1 MTAQEQRR
9 RAQLFA
15 QKWQQ
20 KAGYEKGQTQA
31 FWLELLRDVLD
42 MPEASEHIQF
52 EVPVQ
57 FSAKDDSGS
66 IHTSFID
73 ALLPEAHVL
82 IEQKSASRDL
92 STKAKQ
98 SDGSNLSPFA
108 QAVRYDENLPLS
120 QRARYIVICNFKQF
134 AIYDREQPHTPPE
147 VIKLEDLSDNLERLS
162 FLTAIGD
169 EQNNPRFAPKIDIS
183 VKAAKFVTKLYD
195 LLLAQY
201 TPQDQK
207 SPQALQSLNK
217 LCVRLVFCLYAEDA
231 GLFKTLTQFKDLLAP
246 IDPDHIRRELMD
258 LFRVLNTKEDE
269 RDPYDLPAINAFPY
283 IDGGLFQDGD
293 IVIPLFTQEI
303 KDLLLNQG
311 DAGFNFK
318 WRDINPTIFGALF
331 ESTLNPET
339 RRQGGM
345 HYTSIENIHKVIDPL
360 FLDDLEAEFA
370 DIINTEIKSVVAGRR
385 QAQKLERFQEKLAS
399 LTFLDPACGSGN
411 FLTETYLSLR
421 NLENRVLRAR
431 LKSASLGAEIFDPIK
446 VSISQF
452 YGIEINDFAVSVARS
467 ALWIAESQMIQETS
481 DIVGRDL
488 DFFPLKSYPNIVET
502 NALTT
507 PWSDVVNYEQLNYII
522 GNPPFSGARKK
533 TQEQKAD
540 LVQIFGANW
549 PNIGDLDYVSAWFKK
564 ATDIIELHPTIQ
576 AAFVATNS
584 ICQGTAVANLWEK
597 LLSQP
602 IEISFA
608 YRSFIWDN
616 EADPKAH
623 VYCVIVGLKNKAH
636 DLSSQKLLF
645 AEDSVKS
652 SVEHINAYLSEGD
665 DVFIHNRTV
674 PLWDVPQ
681 GSMGNQPIDDGHYLF
696 TPEEKDAFLQHEP
709 EAAPF
714 FHRWYGAEEF
724 IQGKQRYCLY
734 LGTCSEE
741 QLAQLPLC
749 RERAEKVK
757 LYRQKSSRAA
767 TRRLANTPPH
777 FDSTNMPKDTFLV
790 IPKDSSGRRS
800 YIPMGFMSPQ
810 DGIFGDKLRL
820 FPHATLFHFSV
831 LTSSVHMIWVNAVC
845 GRLKMDFSYT
855 NTLVYNNFPWPEK
868 VSEELKQ
875 QLEAAGS
882 KILQVRDQFASY
894 SLAQLYDPEKM
905 PEQLRQAHAANDAL
919 VKEAYGFA
927 PDLSDAQILS
937 RLFALYQKRV
947 KELEKSEAAPAP
959 DKAKTKAKAKR

>member
-1 MTAQEQRR
+1 MATHTQHK

-20 KAGYEKGQTQA
+20 KAGYAKYQTQA
-31 FWLELLRDVLD
+31 FWRELLRDVLD
-42 MPEASEHIQF
+42 MPEASELIQF
-52 EVPVQ
+52 EAPVQ
-57 FSAKDDSGS
+57 FSAKDDGS
-66 IHTSFID
+66 SPHTSFVN
-73 ALLPEAHVL
+73 ALLPDARVL
-82 IEQKSASRDL
+82 IEQKSALHDL
-92 STKAKQ
+92 SKKTKQ
-98 SDGSNLSPFA
+98 VDGSELSSFA
-108 QAVRYDENLPLS
+108 QS
-120 QRARYIVICNFKQF
+120 MRYIVICNFKQF
-134 AIYDREQPHTPPE
+134 EIYDREKPLTKPE
-147 VIKLEDLSDNLERLS
+147 IIKLEELPDSLERLS
-162 FLTAIGD
+162 FLTKIDD
-169 EQNNPRFAPKIDIS
+169 EQNHLRFAHQIDIS
-183 VKAAKFVTKLYD
+183 AEAAKFVTKLYD

-207 SPQALQSLNK
+207 SPHALQSLNK
-217 LCVRLVFCLYAEDA
+217 LCVRLVLCLYAEDA
-231 GLFKTLTQFKDLLAP
+231 GLLQTPTQFKALLAP

-269 RDPYDLPAINAFPY
+269 RDPFPY
-283 IDGGLFQDGD
+283 IGGSLFQDGD

-360 FLDDLEAEFA
+360 FLDALEAEFA
-370 DIINTEIKSVVAGRR
+370 DIINTEIKSVVAGKR

-507 PWSDVVNYEQLNYII
+507 PWSDVVAYEHLNYII
-522 GNPPFSGARKK
+522 GNPPFSGAQVMGK
-533 TQEQKAD
+533 QQKRE
-540 LVQIFGANW
+540 LMGVFGTDW
-549 PNIGDLDYVSAWFKK
+549 PNVGDLDYVSAWFKM
-564 ATDIIELHPTIQ
+564 AADIIETHHSIQ

-584 ICQGTAVANLWEK
+584 LCQGTSVANLWEK
-597 LLSQP
+597 LLSLP

-616 EADPKAH
+616 AAATKAH
-623 VYCVIVGLKNKAH
+623 VYCVIVGLENKAH
-636 DLSSQKLLF
+636 DSSSPKLLF
-645 AEDSVKS
+645 AEDGSRT
-652 SVEHINAYLSEGD
+652 SVEHINAYLTAGNDIFVHSRKWP
-665 DVFIHNRTV
+665 ICPV
-674 PLWDVPQ
+674 PT
-681 GSMGNQPIDDGHYLF
+681 GCMGNKPIDGGNYLF
-696 TPEEKDAFLQHEP
+696 TPEEKDAFLQQEP
-709 EAAPF
+709 KAAPF

-749 RERAEKVK
+749 RARAEKVK

-767 TRRLANTPPH
+767 SKRLANTPLR
-777 FDSTNMPKDTFLV
+777 FESTNMPKDTFLV
-790 IPKDSSGRRS
+790 IPKDSSGKRS

-810 DGIFGDKLRL
+810 DGICGDKLRL
-820 FPHATLFHFSV
+820 CPHATLFHFSV

-845 GRLKMDFSYT
+845 GRLKMDFSYS

-937 RLFALYQKRV
+937 RLFALYQKRI
-947 KELEKSEAAPAP
+947 KELEQSEAAPVS
-959 DKAKTKAKAKR
+959 DKAKTKAK

>member
-1 MTAQEQRR
+1 
-9 RAQLFA
+9 
-15 QKWQQ
+15 
-20 KAGYEKGQTQA
+20 
-31 FWLELLRDVLD
+31 
-42 MPEASEHIQF
+42 MPVDSEYIQF
-52 EVPVQ
+52 NVPVQ
-57 FSAKDDSGS
+57 FSAKEDSRS
-66 IHTSFID
+66 TNTSFIA
-73 ALLPEAHVL
+73 ALLPETHVL
-82 IEQKSASRDL
+82 IVQKSASHAL
-92 STKAKQ
+92 S
-98 SDGSNLSPFA
+98 SFA
-108 QAVRYDENLPLS
+108 QALHAVRYEENLSLS
-120 QRARYIVICNFKQF
+120 KRVRYIVICNFKQF
-134 AIYDREQPHTPPE
+134 ALYDREHPRTIPD
-147 VIKLEDLSDNLERLS
+147 VIKLEDLPNKLEHLS
-162 FLTAIGD
+162 FLTNIGD
-169 EQNNPRFAPKIDIS
+169 GQNTLRFAPKINIS
-183 VKAAKFVTKLYD
+183 LEAAKFVTKLYD

-231 GLFKTLTQFKDLLAP
+231 GLFQTLTQFKDLLAP

-467 ALWIAESQMIQETS
+467 ALWIAESQMILETS

-488 DFFPLKSYPNIVET
+488 DFFPLKSYPNVVET

-507 PWSDVVNYEQLNYII
+507 PWSDVVDYEQINYII

-533 TQEQKAD
+533 TQEQTAD
-540 LVQIFGANW
+540 LVQIFGVNW

-564 ATDIIELHPTIQ
+564 AADIIELHPTIQ

-597 LLSQP
+597 LLNQP

-636 DLSSQKLLF
+636 YLSSQKLLF
-645 AEDSVKS
+645 TEDGVKS

-674 PLWDVPQ
+674 PLWEVPQ

-696 TPEEKDAFLQHEP
+696 TPEEKDAFLKHEP
-709 EAAPF
+709 QAAPF

-831 LTSSVHMIWVNAVC
+831 LTSSVHMVWVNAVC
-845 GRLKMDFSYT
+845 GRLKMDFSYS

-875 QLEAAGS
+875 QLESAGS

-894 SLAQLYDPEKM
+894 SLAQLYDPDKM
-905 PEQLRQAHAANDAL
+905 PEPLRQAHAANDAL
-919 VKEAYGFA
+919 VKKAYGFA

-947 KELEKSEAAPAP
+947 KELVQSEAAPAP
-959 DKAKTKAKAKR
+959 DKAKTKTKAKR

>member
-57 FSAKDDSGS
+57 FSAKDDSGAT
-66 IHTSFID
+66 HTSFID

-92 STKAKQ
+92 SKKVKQ
-98 SDGSNLSPFA
+98 SDGSTLSPFA

-120 QRARYIVICNFKQF
+120 RRARYIVICNFKQF
-134 AIYDREQPHTPPE
+134 AIYDREQPLTPPE

-169 EQNNPRFAPKIDIS
+169 GQNNPRFAPKIDIS
-183 VKAAKFVTKLYD
+183 VKAAKFITKLYD

-231 GLFKTLTQFKDLLAP
+231 GLFQTLTQFKDLLAP
-246 IDPDHIRRELMD
+246 IDPEHIRREIMD

-269 RDPYDLPAINAFPY
+269 RDPYELPAINAFPY
-283 IDGGLFQDGD
+283 IDGGLFQDGN

-370 DIINTEIKSVVAGRR
+370 DIINVEIKSVVAGKR

-488 DFFPLKSYPNIVET
+488 DFFPLKS
-502 NALTT
+502 
-507 PWSDVVNYEQLNYII
+507 
-522 GNPPFSGARKK
+522 
-533 TQEQKAD
+533 
-540 LVQIFGANW
+540 
-549 PNIGDLDYVSAWFKK
+549 
-564 ATDIIELHPTIQ
+564 
-576 AAFVATNS
+576 
-584 ICQGTAVANLWEK
+584 
-597 LLSQP
+597 
-602 IEISFA
+602 
-608 YRSFIWDN
+608 
-616 EADPKAH
+616 
-623 VYCVIVGLKNKAH
+623 
-636 DLSSQKLLF
+636 
-645 AEDSVKS
+645 
-652 SVEHINAYLSEGD
+652 
-665 DVFIHNRTV
+665 
-674 PLWDVPQ
+674 
-681 GSMGNQPIDDGHYLF
+681 
-696 TPEEKDAFLQHEP
+696 
-709 EAAPF
+709 
-714 FHRWYGAEEF
+714 
-724 IQGKQRYCLY
+724 
-734 LGTCSEE
+734 
-741 QLAQLPLC
+741 
-749 RERAEKVK
+749 
-757 LYRQKSSRAA
+757 
-767 TRRLANTPPH
+767 
-777 FDSTNMPKDTFLV
+777 
-790 IPKDSSGRRS
+790 
-800 YIPMGFMSPQ
+800 
-810 DGIFGDKLRL
+810 
-820 FPHATLFHFSV
+820 
-831 LTSSVHMIWVNAVC
+831 
-845 GRLKMDFSYT
+845 
-855 NTLVYNNFPWPEK
+855 
-868 VSEELKQ
+868 
-875 QLEAAGS
+875 
-882 KILQVRDQFASY
+882 
-894 SLAQLYDPEKM
+894 
-905 PEQLRQAHAANDAL
+905 
-919 VKEAYGFA
+919 
-927 PDLSDAQILS
+927 
-937 RLFALYQKRV
+937 
-947 KELEKSEAAPAP
+947 
-959 DKAKTKAKAKR
+959 

>member
-1 MTAQEQRR
+1 MPAPEQRK
-9 RAQLFA
+9 RAQLFV

-20 KAGYEKGQTQA
+20 KAGYAKSQTQA

-42 MPEASEHIQF
+42 MPMASEHIQF

-57 FSAKDDSGS
+57 FAAQDDSRS
-66 IHTSFID
+66 TNTSFI
-73 ALLPEAHVL
+73 AVLLPEAHVL
-82 IEQKSASRDL
+82 IVQKSASHSL
-92 STKAKQ
+92 STFAKAVH
-98 SDGSNLSPFA
+98 
-108 QAVRYDENLPLS
+108 AVRYEENLSLS
-120 QRARYIVICNFKQF
+120 QRVRYIVLCNFKQF
-134 AIYDREQPHTPPE
+134 ALYDRKQPRTIPE
-147 VIKLEDLSDNLERLS
+147 VIKLEDLPEHLERLS
-162 FLTAIGD
+162 FLTNIGD
-169 EQNNPRFAPKIDIS
+169 GQNTLRFAPKIDIS
-183 VKAAKFVTKLYD
+183 LEAAKFVTKLYV
-195 LLLAQY
+195 LLLAQC
-201 TPQDQK
+201 TPQEQK
-207 SPQALQSLNK
+207 SPQTLHSLNK
-217 LCVRLVFCLYAEDA
+217 LCMRLVFCLYAEDA
-231 GLFKTLTQFKDLLAP
+231 GLFQTPTQFKDLLAP
-246 IDPDHIRRELMD
+246 IAPDHIRRELMD

-467 ALWIAESQMIQETS
+467 ALWIAESQMILETS

-488 DFFPLKSYPNIVET
+488 DFFPLKSYPNVVET

-507 PWSDVVNYEQLNYII
+507 PWSDVVDYEQINYII

-540 LVQIFGANW
+540 LVQIFGVNW

-564 ATDIIELHPTIQ
+564 AADIIELHPTIQ

-597 LLSQP
+597 LLNQP

-636 DLSSQKLLF
+636 YLSSQKLLF
-645 AEDSVKS
+645 TEDGVKS

-674 PLWDVPQ
+674 PLWEVPQ

-696 TPEEKDAFLQHEP
+696 TPEEKDAFLKHEP
-709 EAAPF
+709 QAAPF
-714 FHRWYGAEEF
+714 FHRWYGAE
-724 IQGKQRYCLY
+724 
-734 LGTCSEE
+734 
-741 QLAQLPLC
+741 
-749 RERAEKVK
+749 
-757 LYRQKSSRAA
+757 
-767 TRRLANTPPH
+767 
-777 FDSTNMPKDTFLV
+777 
-790 IPKDSSGRRS
+790 
-800 YIPMGFMSPQ
+800 
-810 DGIFGDKLRL
+810 
-820 FPHATLFHFSV
+820 
-831 LTSSVHMIWVNAVC
+831 
-845 GRLKMDFSYT
+845 
-855 NTLVYNNFPWPEK
+855 
-868 VSEELKQ
+868 
-875 QLEAAGS
+875 
-882 KILQVRDQFASY
+882 
-894 SLAQLYDPEKM
+894 
-905 PEQLRQAHAANDAL
+905 
-919 VKEAYGFA
+919 
-927 PDLSDAQILS
+927 
-937 RLFALYQKRV
+937 
-947 KELEKSEAAPAP
+947 
-959 DKAKTKAKAKR
+959 

>member
-31 FWLELLRDVLD
+31 FWLELLHEVLD

-66 IHTSFID
+66 THTSFID

-82 IEQKSASRDL
+82 IEQKSASHDL
-92 STKAKQ
+92 LKKVKQ
-98 SDGSNLSPFA
+98 SDGSTLSPFA

-120 QRARYIVICNFKQF
+120 RRARYIVICNFKQF

-147 VIKLEDLSDNLERLS
+147 VIKLEDLSDKLERLS
-162 FLTAIGD
+162 FLTNIGD
-169 EQNNPRFAPKIDIS
+169 GQTNPRFAPKIDIS
-183 VKAAKFVTKLYD
+183 IEAAKFVTKLYD

-231 GLFKTLTQFKDLLAP
+231 GLFQTLTQFKDLLAP
-246 IDPDHIRRELMD
+246 IDPEHIRREIMD

-269 RDPYDLPAINAFPY
+269 RDPYELPAINAFPY
-283 IDGGLFQDGD
+283 IDGGLFQDGN

-370 DIINTEIKSVVAGRR
+370 DIINVEIKSVVAGKR

-452 YGIEINDFAVSVARS
+452 YGIEINDFAVAVANT
-467 ALWIAESQMIQETS
+467 ALWIAKNQMLEETKS
-481 DIVGRDL
+481 IISHSHKLLPL
-488 DFFPLKSYPNIVET
+488 DSRAHIVEA

-507 PWSDVVNYEQLNYII
+507 PWEQVVDLKELSFIM
-522 GNPPFSGARKK
+522 GNPPFSGARFMTHANKQDLK
-533 TQEQKAD
+533 QVLGAD
-540 LVQIFGANW
+540 W
-549 PNIGDLDYVSAWFKK
+549 PTNAGDIDFVGGWFKK
-564 ATDIIELHPTIQ
+564 AHDVMCHFPHIKT
-576 AAFVATNS
+576 AFVATNS
-584 ICQGTAVANLWEK
+584 ICQGTSVANLWEP
-597 LLSQP
+597 LLTQGS
-602 IEISFA
+602 EICFA
-608 YRSFIWDN
+608 HRSFVWDS
-616 EADPKAH
+616 EVSSKAH
-623 VYCVIVGLKNKAH
+623 VHCVIVG
-636 DLSSQKLLF
+636 F
-645 AEDSVKS
+645 ANSKRLTAEPKYLY
-652 SVEHINAYLSEGD
+652 EGELATPAQHINAYLLDSVDAFVYE
-665 DVFIHNRTV
+665 RKQ
-674 PLWDVPQ
+674 PLCHDVPV
-681 GSMGNQPIDDGHYLF
+681 GSMGNQPIDNGNYLF
-696 TPEEKDAFLQHEP
+696 TSKGKAAFVHKEP
-709 EAAPF
+709 Q
-714 FHRWYGAEEF
+714 AEPYF
-724 IQGKQRYCLY
+724 QR
-734 LGTCSEE
+734 
-741 QLAQLPLC
+741 
-749 RERAEKVK
+749 
-757 LYRQKSSRAA
+757 
-767 TRRLANTPPH
+767 
-777 FDSTNMPKDTFLV
+777 
-790 IPKDSSGRRS
+790 
-800 YIPMGFMSPQ
+800 
-810 DGIFGDKLRL
+810 
-820 FPHATLFHFSV
+820 
-831 LTSSVHMIWVNAVC
+831 
-845 GRLKMDFSYT
+845 
-855 NTLVYNNFPWPEK
+855 
-868 VSEELKQ
+868 
-875 QLEAAGS
+875 
-882 KILQVRDQFASY
+882 
-894 SLAQLYDPEKM
+894 
-905 PEQLRQAHAANDAL
+905 
-919 VKEAYGFA
+919 
-927 PDLSDAQILS
+927 
-937 RLFALYQKRV
+937 
-947 KELEKSEAAPAP
+947 
-959 DKAKTKAKAKR
+959 

>member
-66 IHTSFID
+66 THTSFID

-92 STKAKQ
+92 SKKVKQ
-98 SDGSNLSPFA
+98 SDGSTLSPFA

-120 QRARYIVICNFKQF
+120 HRARYIVICNFKQF

-162 FLTAIGD
+162 FLTNIGD
-169 EQNNPRFAPKIDIS
+169 GQTNPRFAPKIDIS
-183 VKAAKFVTKLYD
+183 IEAAKFVTKLYD

-231 GLFKTLTQFKDLLAP
+231 GLFQTLTQFKDLLAP
-246 IDPDHIRRELMD
+246 IDPEHIRREIMD

-269 RDPYDLPAINAFPY
+269 RDPYELPAINAFPY
-283 IDGGLFQDGD
+283 IDGGLFQDGN

-370 DIINTEIKSVVAGRR
+370 DIINVEIKSVVAGKR

-507 PWSDVVNYEQLNYII
+507 PWNDVVNYEQLNYII

-533 TQEQKAD
+533 TKEQKAD
-540 LVQIFGANW
+540 LVQIFGVNW

-564 ATDIIELHPTIQ
+564 AADIIELHPTIQ

-584 ICQGTAVANLWEK
+584 ICQGTSVANLWEN

-602 IEISFA
+602 IEIYFA

-616 EADPKAH
+616 EAAPKAH
-623 VYCVIVGLKNKAH
+623 VYCVIVGLKNKAQ
-636 DLSSQKLLF
+636 DLFSPKFLF
-645 AEDSVKS
+645 AEDGAKA

-665 DVFIHNRTV
+665 DVFIHNRTA

-696 TPEEKDAFLQHEP
+696 TPEEKDAFLEQEP
-709 EAAPF
+709 KAAPF
-714 FHRWYGAEEF
+714 FHRWYGAEEL

-734 LGTCSEE
+734 LGSCTEAE
-741 QLAQLPLC
+741 LENMPLV
-749 RERAEKVK
+749 RKRVEAVRK
-757 LYRQKSSRAA
+757 YRQRS
-767 TRRLANTPPH
+767 TRDSTVKMAQEPTKFQTQNTPNTPY
-777 FDSTNMPKDTFLV
+777 LV
-790 IPKDSSGRRS
+790 IPEVSSSERQ
-800 YIPMGFMSPQ
+800 YIPIGFMRPQ
-810 DGIFGDKLRL
+810 DGLCSNKLKL
-820 FPHATLFHFSV
+820 FPQATLYHFSV
-831 LTSSVHMIWVNAVC
+831 LTSVVHMIWVNAVC
-845 GRLKMDFSYT
+845 GRLKMDFSYP

-868 VSEELKQ
+868 VSEKLKQ
-875 QLEAAGS
+875 QIEAAGS

-905 PEQLRQAHAANDAL
+905 PEPLRQAHAANDAL

-937 RLFALYQKRV
+937 RLFALYQKRI
-947 KELEKSEAAPAP
+947 KELEQSEAAPVS
-959 DKAKTKAKAKR
+959 DKAKTKAK